1 MLVCGGSDNEVRVL
15 SSDRQFANISV
26 YTLSHKAP
34 IIGCYFFGNG
44 YDVCTGYL
52 CTLPL
57 PQLLNKIGGGG
68 IRYAFI
74 KDARLFMLLNS
85 PSKKFL
91 RLE

>member
-57 PQLLNKIGGGG
+57 PQLLQKIGGWDKVR
-68 IRYAFI
+68 IYQRCTLVYA
-74 KDARLFMLLNS
+74 L
-85 PSKKFL
+85 
-91 RLE
+91 